1 MLARVPKPAL
11 LVVLLVCVPL
21 LVAAARD
28 WYDVLGVSRQ
38 ASERDIKSAYRKKAR
53 HIHPDKHP
61 DRADE
66 FMELTEAYQ
75 TLSDPE
81 MRSIYDRYGADAA
94 KQHQTKKD
102 SGHQD
107 PLDLFRQFF
116 GGGGGGQE
124 TTAKGPT
131 KIYQASMP
139 LADVYTGRSF
149 TIEHERTVVCPAC
162 FGSGAHSSKHIHT
175 CSHCH
180 GRGVQI
186 MQQQIMPGFT
196 TNVQMQCPHCHG
208 AGRTIAKL
216 CGRCRGERVLNDKT
230 EIEVEVEAGA
240 REGVE
245 YVLEEMGDQSPDA
258 DPGDVHVQVTSES
271 GPGDLRRLGHN
282 LYTTEALSL
291 HEALLGFDRIFQHY
305 DGHKVR
311 LRRADVTQPGFVLRV
326 EDEGMPIPVGERE
339 KAGGRTHG
347 DLFVEF
353 HVVLPKLDAEKRARL
368 GDVLA
373 PVTHTEL

>member
-1 MLARVPKPAL
+1 MLARVQAPAL

-75 TLSDPE
+75 MLVDPE
-81 MRSIYDRYGADAA
+81 LRAIYDRHGAEAA
-94 KQHQTKKD
+94 RHHQGRKE

-107 PLDLFRQFF
+107 PIDLFRQFF
-116 GGGGGGQE
+116 GGGGSSDS
-124 TTAKGPT
+124 TAKGPT
-131 KIYQASMP
+131 KIYQATMP
-139 LADVYTGRSF
+139 LADMYNGRIF

-162 FGSGAHSSKHIHT
+162 FGSGAHSSEHIHT
-175 CSHCH
+175 CPHCH

-186 MQQQIMPGFT
+186 LQQQIMPGFT

-216 CGRCRGERVLNDKT
+216 CSRCRGQRVVHDKT
-230 EIEVEVEAGA
+230 EIDVEVEAGA
-240 REGVE
+240 REGVK
-245 YVLEEMGDQSPDA
+245 YVMEEMGDQSPDTV
-258 DPGDVHVQVTSES
+258 PGDVVVQITSET
-271 GPGDLRRLGHN
+271 GPGDLRRLGHH
-282 LYTTEALSL
+282 LYMTQAIPLR
-291 HEALLGFDRIFQHY
+291 EALLGFDRTFSHY
-305 DGHKVR
+305 DGHTVR
-311 LRRADVTQPGFVLRV
+311 LRRTDVTQPGYVMRI
-326 EDEGMPIPVGERE
+326 EDEGMPIPVDERE
-339 KAGGRTHG
+339 EADGRTHG
-347 DLFVEF
+347 DLFVEIQ
-353 HVVLPKLDAEKRARL
+353 VVLPQLDAHARAQL
-368 GDVLA
+368 GEIWALNT
-373 PVTHTEL
+373 PHTEL